1 MKTFFFVGLWCWWEG
16 YLSITFGALDS
27 CVRIFIKN
35 SLFVLITVVANWDDF
50 VHISTNPTALIPLL
64 KNLGWLHRDLAS
76 TLGCCKTIGPILEP
90 IDTRYQRPVFRK
102 VPLFNGPGK

>member
-1 MKTFFFVGLWCWWEG
+1 M
-16 YLSITFGALDS
+16 
-27 CVRIFIKN
+27 RIFIKN
-35 SLFVLITVVANWDDF
+35 SLFVLITEVANWDDF
-50 VHISTNPTALIPLL
+50 VHISTNPTALIPLIAVEPRV
-64 KNLGWLHRDLAS
+64 LHRDLAS